1 MNNALRILAVV
12 AGLVLLSA
20 CGTMGDSKEG
30 DEGAEGAAG
39 GASGSATDQGSAQ
52 SSGMQPGGSAVLKVL
67 DDPANILSNQ
77 IIYFDFDS
85 STVKPESME
94 LLSAHAAFLAENPGL
109 RIRLEGHADERGSRE
124 YNLGLGERRA
134 RSVERIMVLNGAA
147 ASQLEP
153 ISFGEERP
161 AALGHDE
168 SAWWQN
174 RRVELI
180 YPR

>member
-1 MNNALRILAVV
+1 MNHPLRILAAA
-12 AGLVLLSA
+12 AGLALLSA
-20 CGTMGDSKEG
+20 CSTTGSEQQG
-30 DEGAEGAAG
+30 EGAEVTGPG
-39 GASGSATDQGSAQ
+39 GSATDQGSAQ
-52 SSGMQPGGSAVLKVL
+52 SSGMQPGGSAVLNVL
-67 DDPANILSNQ
+67 DDPSNILSNQ
-77 IIYFDFDS
+77 VIYFEFDS

-94 LLSAHAAFLAENPGL
+94 LLAAHAGFLAENSGL

-134 RSVERIMVLNGAA
+134 QAVERILVLNGAA
-147 ASQLEP
+147 AGQLDNV
-153 ISFGEERP
+153 SYGEERP

-174 RRVELI
+174 RRVELV